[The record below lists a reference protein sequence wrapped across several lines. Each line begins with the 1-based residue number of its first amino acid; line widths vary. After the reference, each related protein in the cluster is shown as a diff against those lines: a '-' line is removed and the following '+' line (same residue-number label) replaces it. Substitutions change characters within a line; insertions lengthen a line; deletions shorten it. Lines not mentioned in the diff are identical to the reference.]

1 MYSHTLFW
9 IWFACL
15 VVLIAGLVARRKSLH
30 DAGSLGAV
38 FFAAPLAAFGA
49 EHLTNLRGM
58 AQGVP
63 VWMPGRMFWASF
75 VGVALICAGLAI
87 ALKILDRLA
96 ATLTGIMFVLFVA
109 MIHLPNAIASHD
121 RIIWTIP
128 FREMAFASGG
138 FAIARRWKL
147 FVRIFMGAALIFF
160 AIQHFLHPMNAPGVP
175 LAKMTPHWV
184 PARGLW
190 GYFTGLL
197 ELVAGIATLR
207 PGWYSRKVVT
217 LAGMWVAVLV
227 FVLYLPIF
235 LMSPNVEGIN
245 YVADTMLF
253 AGAVLAAGASLK
265 R

>member
-1 MYSHTLFW
+1 MYSHTVFW

-15 VVLIAGLVARRKSLH
+15 AVLIIGLIARRKSLP
-30 DAGSLGAV
+30 DADALGAV

-49 EHLTNLRGM
+49 EHLTNARGL

-63 VWMPGRMFWASF
+63 VWMPGRMFWAYF

-87 ALKILDRLA
+87 ALKICDRLA

-109 MIHLPNAIASHD
+109 MIHLPNAVASHD

-147 FVRIFMGAALIFF
+147 FVRIFMGAALVFF
-160 AIQHFLHPMNAPGVP
+160 AVQHFLHPMNAPGVP
-175 LAKMTPHWV
+175 LAKMTPNWV
-184 PARGLW
+184 PARGFW
-190 GYFTGLL
+190 GYSTGLL
-197 ELVAGIATLR
+197 LLVAGIATLR
-207 PGWYSRKVVT
+207 PKWYSRRIVT
-217 LAGMWVAVLV
+217 MVGMWVTALV
-227 FVLYLPIF
+227 FALYLPIF
-235 LMSPNVEGIN
+235 LMTPNVESIN

-253 AGAVLAAGASLK
+253 AGAVLATGASLK